1 MDMLGLVK
9 LVAYFDEMEKIAV
22 TTALSSFPQFR
33 KGRRPIRVHNLLKN
47 EEQRSRM
54 DSKVE
59 ELDKPADKNIEYEG
73 GAGLQDGTGSDL

>member
-1 MDMLGLVK
+1 MSMLEK
-9 LVAYFDEMEKIAV
+9 LLPSFSDELEKIAV

-47 EEQRSRM
+47 ENQRDRQ

-59 ELDKPADKNIEYEG
+59 ELEKPSDKNIEYEG

>member
-1 MDMLGLVK
+1 MLEVFLPS
-9 LVAYFDEMEKIAV
+9 FTDELEKIAV

-47 EEQRSRM
+47 EDQRSRM

-59 ELDKPADKNIEYEG
+59 ELEKPPDKNVEYEG

>member
-1 MDMLGLVK
+1 MLEAFLPS
-9 LVAYFDEMEKIAV
+9 FTDELEKIAV

-47 EEQRSRM
+47 EDQRSRM

-59 ELDKPADKNIEYEG
+59 ELEKPPDKNVEYEG